1 MSQKGRMPE
10 ALVMAALRDLR
21 KVRPIVGNNKEE
33 TSAILYLFSLSATA
47 RELSADFS
55 VGIDIG
61 AKTNPMG
68 RDLFLRNFRIFHQI
82 GSSNCFISEFG
93 DVSGSSRSSDQVANS
108 NFLST
113 CLHRAA
119 RLAKDGETYPSRPR
133 GAGLLK
139 CGILIPPSS
148 YYGVKLIPSW
158 SDGVVKILTFRK
170 SKTPWHSLAIVLLR
184 KYELQFNGSFT
195 DALCQLV
202 GNTFDPIVASC
213 FQDKLKDERSRFI
226 FSGVTLVSDLVDPL
240 IRYAPENGEAGDL
253 WEAKRRIAILEKF
266 IKEKG
271 FDLP

>member
-10 ALVMAALRDLR
+10 ALVMAALKDLR

-33 TSAILYLFSLSATA
+33 TSAILYLFALSATA

-55 VGIDIG
+55 VGIDVG
-61 AKTNPMG
+61 TKTNPMG

-93 DVSGSSRSSDQVANS
+93 DVNGSIRSSDQVANS

-119 RLAKDGETYPSRPR
+119 RLARDGETYPSRPR

-148 YYGVKLIPSW
+148 YYGVKLIPNW
-158 SDGVVKILTFRK
+158 TDGVVKMLSRRGV
-170 SKTPWHSLAIVLLR
+170 TPWHSLAIVLLR
-184 KYELQFNGSFT
+184 KYEMQFNGSFT
-195 DALCQLV
+195 EALCQLV

-213 FQDKLKDERSRFI
+213 FLDKLKAERSRFKPKEVI
-226 FSGVTLVSDLVDPL
+226 LVSDVADPL
-240 IRYAPENGEAGDL
+240 IRYTPAEGEAGDL
-253 WEAKRRIAILEKF
+253 WEAKRRIDVLEKF